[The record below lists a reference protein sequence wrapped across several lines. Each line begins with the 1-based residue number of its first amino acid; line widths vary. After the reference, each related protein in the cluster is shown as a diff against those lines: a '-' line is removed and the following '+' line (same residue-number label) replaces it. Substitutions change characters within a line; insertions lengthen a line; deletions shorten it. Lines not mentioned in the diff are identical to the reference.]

1 MARVVVV
8 GAGIGGL
15 VAAARLADFG
25 HAVTVLE
32 QAASVGGQVGAY
44 SRDGF
49 SFDTGPTTLTLPAVY
64 RDLFRAT
71 GRPLERELDL
81 VAVDPAWHLRFA
93 DGVELDLP
101 NASRAG
107 TLRALDQAFG
117 SGSAAQWDAV
127 LRHGERIWRAVRRR
141 IVESARSDGLGRRRA
156 LGAGRSLRASAERS
170 LADARLRTLLEGHA
184 VHAGLD
190 PRQASDVLTVV
201 PYVEHT
207 FGTWYVPGG
216 LRRLVEA
223 VAERAAIRG
232 ARIRTSAD
240 VVQVLVTHGRAT
252 GVRLEGGEI
261 VPADLVVTDVQA
273 AQVYAA
279 LLGPSVAR
287 RERRRSARSVLPP
300 SFFTILL
307 ALRGRTPSL
316 RHRTVLF
323 PDDVDAE
330 LNAVFGQDARPADDP
345 TIYVSAHD
353 DPAMRPAADTEA
365 WTVQVRAPRHG
376 PGPRGSDAFGAVDW
390 TADGLADRYAGRVL
404 AALAARGMDVR
415 GRVLWRVVRTPHD
428 LERETRSPGGST
440 VGPSLAE
447 LQGPARRPANRS
459 SVRGLFLV
467 GGSTRPGGGL
477 AFVGLSA
484 AAVADMVGR
493 A

>member
-8 GAGIGGL
+8 GAGMAGL
-15 VAAARLADFG
+15 AAAARLADFG

-49 SFDTGPTTLTLPAVY
+49 TFDTGPTTLTLPAVY
-64 RDLFRAT
+64 RDLFRTT

-81 VAVDPAWHLRFA
+81 VPVEPAWHVRFA

-107 TLRALDQAFG
+107 TLRALAHAFG
-117 SGSAAQWDAV
+117 PGSAAQWDAV
-127 LRHGERIWRAVRRR
+127 LRHGERIWHAARQR
-141 IVESARSDGLGRRRA
+141 IAESAPSNGLGRLRTP
-156 LGAGRSLRASAERS
+156 GAGRSLRASAERS
-170 LADARLRTLLEGHA
+170 LGDADLRTLLEGHA
-184 VHAGLD
+184 VHAGVD
-190 PRQASDVLTVV
+190 PRQASAVLTVV

-207 FGTWYVPGG
+207 FGTWYVLGG

-223 VAERAAIRG
+223 VAERAATRG

-240 VVQVLVTHGRAT
+240 VVQVLVTHGRTT
-252 GVRLEGGEI
+252 GVRLAGGEI
-261 VPADLVVTDVQA
+261 VPADLVVTDVHA
-273 AQVYAA
+273 AQVYAG

-307 ALRGRTPSL
+307 ALRGRTRSS

-323 PDDVDAE
+323 PDNADAE
-330 LNAVFGQDARPADDP
+330 LDAVFGPDARPADDP
-345 TIYVSAHD
+345 TIHVSSPD
-353 DPAMRPAADTEA
+353 DQAMRTSADTEA
-365 WTVQVRAPRHG
+365 WTVRVRAPRHG
-376 PGPRGSDAFGAVDW
+376 PGSRGSDASGTVDW
-390 TADGLADRYAGRVL
+390 TAVGLADRYADQVL

-428 LERETRSPGGST
+428 LQRETRSPGGAT
-440 VGPSLAE
+440 AGPSLAE
-447 LQGPARRPANRS
+447 MHESPRRPANRS

>member
-8 GAGIGGL
+8 GAGIAGL
-15 VAAARLADFG
+15 AGAARLADFG
-25 HAVTVLE
+25 HAVAVLE

-81 VAVDPAWHLRFA
+81 VPVDPAWHVRFA

-101 NASRAG
+101 DASRAG

-117 SGSAAQWDAV
+117 PRSAAEWDAV
-127 LRHGERIWRAVRRR
+127 LRHGERIWRAAHRR
-141 IVESARSDGLGRRRA
+141 IAESTQSDGLGRLRT
-156 LGAGRSLRASAERS
+156 LGTGRSLRTWAERS
-170 LADARLRTLLEGHA
+170 LGDARLRTLLEGHA
-184 VHAGLD
+184 VHAGHD
-190 PRQASDVLTVV
+190 PRHASTVLTVV
-201 PYVEHT
+201 PYLEHT

-216 LRRLVEA
+216 MRRLVDA

-232 ARIRTSAD
+232 ARIQTSAD
-240 VVQVLVTHGRAT
+240 VVEVLVTDGRAT
-252 GVRLEGGEI
+252 GVRLAGGEI
-261 VPADLVVTDVQA
+261 VPADVVVTDVHA
-273 AQVYAA
+273 AQVYAG

-300 SFFTILL
+300 SSFTILL
-307 ALRGRTPSL
+307 ALRGRTPSVP
-316 RHRTVLF
+316 HRTVLF
-323 PDDVDAE
+323 PDNADVELDAM
-330 LNAVFGQDARPADDP
+330 FGRDARPADNP
-345 TIYVSAHD
+345 TIHVSAPD
-353 DPAMRPAADTEA
+353 DPAMRPSADTEA

-376 PGPRGSDAFGAVDW
+376 PGPQGSDASGTVDW
-390 TADGLADRYAGRVL
+390 TAVGLADQYADQVL
-404 AALAARGMDVR
+404 AALATRGMDVR

-428 LERETRSPGGST
+428 LQRETRSPGGST
-440 VGPSLAE
+440 AGPGLAE
-447 LQGPARRPANRS
+447 LRGLSRRPANRS
-459 SVRGLFLV
+459 SIRGLFLV

-484 AAVADMVGR
+484 AAVADTVGR